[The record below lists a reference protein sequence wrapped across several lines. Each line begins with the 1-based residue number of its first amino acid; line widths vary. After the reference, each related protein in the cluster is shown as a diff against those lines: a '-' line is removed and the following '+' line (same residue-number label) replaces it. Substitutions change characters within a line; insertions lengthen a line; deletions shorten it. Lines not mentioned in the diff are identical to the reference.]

1 MFCQVLCCLFWCQ
14 LNGVCLCC
22 GSEYCKHDYSFFN
35 HIASQVLIIVHFL
48 GIFVKQILV
57 DILVQIVYNLQHNRI
72 GIKMDIIFDVDG
84 TLMNIAHRRQY
95 VVQRPKDWARFRENT
110 HLDTPYE
117 DVFEVARSL
126 MNSGHRII
134 IASGRNQSQAE
145 ITRQQITSQGVQPV
159 AYYFRSN
166 SDYRPD
172 HVLKS
177 GMLDRMIAD
186 GYQPNMVFDDR
197 TSVVEMWRERGLRA
211 VQVAPGDF

>member
-1 MFCQVLCCLFWCQ
+1 M
-14 LNGVCLCC
+14 
-22 GSEYCKHDYSFFN
+22 
-35 HIASQVLIIVHFL
+35 
-48 GIFVKQILV
+48 LV

-72 GIKMDIIFDVDG
+72 GIEMDIIFDVDG

-117 DVFEVARSL
+117 DVFEVARAL